1 MKVLPFIF
9 IFCCTTV
16 FSQNYYGLDNVS
28 KNTAK
33 AGAELGN
40 SKNQPE
46 EDFYFKAYLLPISRA
61 FELQEALDT
70 YGTVRLERGEYPGTP
85 IVMKTGQKLIGHPA
99 VTKLNVAITV
109 QAGSS
114 KVRIQNINPKTLRFE
129 AGAPIKNCIL
139 KTVQY
144 TNLTCTNCSLE
155 DNDFINME
163 KVVVRFDCSQSGYF
177 RNNKFVK
184 LWSHTKSP
192 QTVMKG
198 NTTTP
203 SYGNVVLWRNYLIP
217 GGDAT
222 DFAQMESLTLVGID
236 AESWNFTNKGKKP
249 LLYMREMGDV
259 KIGSFSGL
267 NHGKNPT
274 PTFDIEAENLLMM
287 GKNIYSK
294 SKKKDIVRPGTTLIM
309 LSGKHEEYTHENA
322 SSSSLHLK
330 AYFKNKDVYLNS
342 EKVASKVSDN
352 HQETIESLLMK
363 KDVKT
368 WERPFF
374 HKLPNPVSADRM
386 AARGDK
392 TDQSLEIQKLID
404 RDDIAEL
411 EEGIYYI
418 AKPLIIKVGQGIIG
432 KGSGKTAIVGI
443 TDDFPLIR
451 INEDVSKKNKTSAR
465 YFLAH
470 MTLQGG
476 SKGLYVS
483 PAGKKNY
490 RLQLSSCTFKHL
502 NFRNQKN
509 GIHFEKFYGVDNNFF
524 DNVNFIDCEIGVLQT
539 PDPTFDVH
547 KGETT
552 TMMYMDKNVFYKSQI
567 IRCKV
572 GFSLLARRP
581 NMLNA
586 WIDCN
591 FDSNGISVD
600 MEKPINP
607 IFANSNFRNS
617 KGEYIIGRE
626 KSGSFYNCDF
636 TNNAVRSI
644 FKLESTYIEGSRF
657 YGTTRLFSEWST
669 TGFILNSVVQGSLG
683 TMENGLLINN
693 TFTKFP
699 SLNYLMVELRN
710 KKPIRMMDQ
719 KSDPKPQFLV
729 WQNQ

>member
-1 MKVLPFIF
+1 MRLLSLLFL
-9 IFCCTTV
+9 FCCSTI
-16 FSQNYYGLDNVS
+16 FSQNYQYGLDTSANLKLDAV
-28 KNTAK
+28 NA
-33 AGAELGN
+33 
-40 SKNQPE
+40 KNQPE
-46 EDFYFKAYLLPISRA
+46 EDFYFKAYLLPIDRA
-61 FELQEALDT
+61 FELQQALDK
-70 YGTVRLERGEYPGTP
+70 YGTVRLDKGMYPGTP
-85 IVMKTGQKLIGHPA
+85 IVMRTGQKLIGHPA
-99 VTKLNVAITV
+99 VTKLGFAITV
-109 QAGSS
+109 KAGSS
-114 KVRIQNINPKTLRFE
+114 KVRIQNINPNTLSFE

-155 DNDFINME
+155 DNNFVNME
-163 KVVVRFDCSQSGYF
+163 KCVVRFDCSTSGYF

-198 NTTTP
+198 NTVTP
-203 SYGNVVLWRNYLIP
+203 SYGNVILWRNYLIP

-222 DFAQMESLTLVGID
+222 DFAQMESLTMVGID

-249 LLYMREMGDV
+249 LIYMRDIGEV

-267 NHGKNPT
+267 NHGKYPT
-274 PTFDIEAENLLMM
+274 PTFDIEAKNLLIL

-294 SKKKDIVRPGTTLIM
+294 SKNDIVRPGTNLLM
-309 LSGKHEEYTHENA
+309 LSGKHEEYSFENITSA
-322 SSSSLHLK
+322 LNLK
-330 AYFKNKDVYLNS
+330 AYFKNNDIYMNNIKVTS
-342 EKVASKVSDN
+342 KVANPYANKM
-352 HQETIESLLMK
+352 ETMLTK
-363 KDVKT
+363 KNVKT

-374 HKLPNPVSADRM
+374 HKLPNPVSAARM
-386 AARGDK
+386 ASRSNK
-392 TDQSLEIQKLID
+392 TDQSSAIQKLID
-404 RDDIAEL
+404 RDGIAEL

-443 TDDFPLIR
+443 ADDFPLIH

-476 SKGLYVS
+476 SKGLYVK
-483 PAGKKNY
+483 PAGQTNY

-524 DNVNFIDCEIGVLQT
+524 DNVNFIDCEIGILQT
-539 PDPTFDVH
+539 PNPTFDVH

-567 IRCKV
+567 IRCKI

-600 MEKPINP
+600 MENPINP

-626 KSGSFYNCDF
+626 KSASFYNCDF
-636 TNNAVRSI
+636 TNNAVRSV
-644 FKLESTYIEGSRF
+644 FRLGNAYVEGSRF
-657 YGTTRLFSEWST
+657 YGTTRLFSEWSSK
-669 TGFILNSVVQGSLG
+669 GFIMNSLIQGSLG
-683 TMENGLLINN
+683 TMKNGLLINN
-693 TFTKFP
+693 NFTRFP
-699 SLNYLMVELRN
+699 YLNYLMMELRDN
-710 KKPIRMMDQ
+710 EKIKIIDKQ
-719 KSDPKPQFLV
+719 SDAKPQFLV
-729 WQNQ
+729 WQN